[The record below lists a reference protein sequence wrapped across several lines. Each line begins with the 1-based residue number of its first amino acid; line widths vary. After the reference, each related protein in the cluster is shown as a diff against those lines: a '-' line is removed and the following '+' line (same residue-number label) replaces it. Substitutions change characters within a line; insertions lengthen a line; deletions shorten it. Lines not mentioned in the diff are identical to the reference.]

1 MPRYFLQLAYRGTA
15 YHGWQVQENAHTVQA
30 EFNEK
35 ISILCG
41 EDVNVTGCGRTD
53 TGVHA
58 RQFFLH
64 FDLHNSLSP
73 SAGHFAFKLNR
84 FLPADIAVYGAWQV
98 PAEAH
103 ARFDAV
109 SRTYRYYIST
119 QKDPF
124 ITGMAMQYSG
134 KLRLNAMQQAA
145 RYLFDYEDFTSF
157 SKLHTQTTTNIC
169 HITEA
174 FWEERGG
181 LLVFTVTAD
190 RFLRNM
196 VRAIVGTLLEIGRGK
211 MKPEALKEIVEAKDR
226 RTAGFSAP
234 AQGLFL
240 ERVRYAPDLEEIFR
254 TKEKG

>member
-30 EFNEK
+30 EMNEK
-35 ISILCG
+35 ISTLCG
-41 EDVNVTGCGRTD
+41 EEVNVTGCGRTD

-64 FDLHNSLSP
+64 FDLQKALP
-73 SAGHFAFKLNR
+73 FAPGDFVFKLHR
-84 FLPADIAVYGAWQV
+84 FLPPDIAVQGAWQV
-98 PAEAH
+98 PPEAH

-109 SRTYRYYIST
+109 SRTYRYYILT
-119 QKDPF
+119 EKDPF
-124 ITGMAMQYSG
+124 GQGLAWFYPGRLNVAAMQ
-134 KLRLNAMQQAA
+134 KAA
-145 RYLFDYEDFTSF
+145 GYLPDYEDFTSF
-157 SKLHTQTTTNIC
+157 SKLHTQTATNIC
-169 HITEA
+169 HITA
-174 FWEERGG
+174 AGWERQGNR
-181 LLVFTVTAD
+181 LVFTVTAD

-211 MKPEALKEIVEAKDR
+211 MKPEEIKTIIEAKDR

-240 ERVRYAPDLEEIFR
+240 ETVRYPDGLNEII
-254 TKEKG
+254 KQKS